1 MMEALV
7 GIADEIE
14 RMGQF
19 SIEYDQ
25 IKFTGRALAGV
36 AGFLQQHILPE
47 VYTVPSTPIQLLSLL
62 KTLRGA
68 PFHRHSCQRCWGA
81 LSHQITV
88 INHHV
93 GHSVHNANMFAS
105 LRPKKRT
112 RTRPPAACLNRGG
125 FLSELE
131 RGVEIY

>member
-1 MMEALV
+1 M

-47 VYTVPSTPIQLLSLL
+47 VVAAKNSLGESQVRWVIDTSMSML
-62 KTLRGA
+62 ATLTIHAETMGNNEPCRVT
-68 PFHRHSCQRCWGA
+68 
-81 LSHQITV
+81 L
-88 INHHV
+88 
-93 GHSVHNANMFAS
+93 
-105 LRPKKRT
+105 PKIS
-112 RTRPPAACLNRGG
+112 
-125 FLSELE
+125 F
-131 RGVEIY
+131 